1 MNKKKIANIAL
12 SAVLAL
18 AVVGIGYSAY
28 RQKIQADTVV
38 PGYATLH
45 LGLKITLPET
55 ESIRIK
61 AVALPEDGSSRY
73 YFKER
78 DFTFTNS
85 GVNNVEWYIRKIP
98 AGSYKVMITSSSGS
112 LTPESQNTYLISD
125 QVNERLKYELYLGEP
140 REVSSPVATE
150 SEEVEGTTSVTASPT
165 PTSTPTSTLPTETES
180 STPSSSGEEA
190 NVPPVPQLPEI

>member
-1 MNKKKIANIAL
+1 MNKKKIANVVL

-45 LGLKITLPET
+45 LGLKITLPEA

-61 AVALPEDGSSRY
+61 AVAFPENGGSRY

-78 DFTFTNS
+78 DFVFTNA

-98 AGSYKVMITSSSGS
+98 AGNYKVMITSSSGS
-112 LTPESQNTYLISD
+112 LTPESQSMYLISD

-140 REVSSPVATE
+140 QDISSPVATE
-150 SEEVEGTTSVTASPT
+150 TEEVQETATATATASSLI
-165 PTSTPTSTLPTETES
+165 PTSTATAEEETPTADPTDTE
-180 STPSSSGEEA
+180 A
-190 NVPPVPQLPEI
+190 LAPPVPQLPEI